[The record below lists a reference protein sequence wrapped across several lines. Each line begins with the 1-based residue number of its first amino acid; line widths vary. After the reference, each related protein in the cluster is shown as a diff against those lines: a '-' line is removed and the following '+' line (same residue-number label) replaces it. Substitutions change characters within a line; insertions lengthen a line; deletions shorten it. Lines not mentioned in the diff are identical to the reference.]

1 MISITPGSHAFR
13 LISMLLI
20 VGEFPFQGLGL
31 IGDARTLKALAVK
44 MSQPHEVQYNHKSV
58 SYNGRILL
66 ISGSGRYKTI
76 RLYKWF
82 FPVLEKYFHD
92 AYRYYLFEH
101 PNHNFHSERNK
112 IERNH
117 RVAEALSF
125 MLLSGIESRPY
136 KTPTLQRMTIDR
148 KPYLEPAYYSSRM
161 VKSLV
166 DSQLQKT
173 QYTRYVGI
181 LLYQTGYYVIYNSRK
196 AVMRWNGEG
205 EQKTTLDVSNLC
217 SMNCESTG
225 LRSAILLG
233 YDYQVAM
240 NTINQYES
248 GSRYVKLFSQNYH
261 RIHFIPMTEEGIKML
276 QILVVPNW
284 QHRILHMLFEE
295 EQIRLNTGSFQFDA
309 LVDDTRVL
317 CFMDCDILK
326 LISFYKAAR
335 ESDFSWS
342 VVCYDSQVE
351 FLRSYL
357 GDTADLRSFDLND
370 FHKEMEANRK
380 ALL

>member
-13 LISMLLI
+13 LISLLLL

-82 FPVLEKYFHD
+82 FPVLE
-92 AYRYYLFEH
+92 
-101 PNHNFHSERNK
+101 N
-112 IERNH
+112 
-117 RVAEALSF
+117 
-125 MLLSGIESRPY
+125 
-136 KTPTLQRMTIDR
+136 
-148 KPYLEPAYYSSRM
+148 YSSRM

-166 DSQLQKT
+166 ESQLQKT

-233 YDYQVAM
+233 YDYQVAL

-261 RIHFIPMTEEGIKML
+261 RIHFIPMTEEGRKML